1 MRICPIMPDT
11 IKYLDIPDFSS
22 PRSIALRNVIATVK
36 TELGKHA
43 EVPALSSCGEN
54 LVKYVRVER

>member
-1 MRICPIMPDT
+1 MPDT

-54 LVKYVRVER
+54 LVKSVRIGR